1 MVSVKTKYVGR
12 SASQKT
18 LLIHDSRQPNKRKTN
33 RSSMTSTQR
42 SSASSA
48 TARSSASR
56 ATTRSSASRATA
68 RRIPSSA
75 TAMSRMVPSVQEP
88 WTVKFPFKMN
98 SNSPIRVGSDC
109 SGLGSEVFALKMLGL
124 SINHRFASDAAQH
137 SKTFIFNNC
146 KPNVW
151 YENCMIR
158 DNQKTP
164 SVDVYVAGFP
174 LPFSSAGKNKGLRD
188 EGRTVFDGIFS
199 TTFIIRSRESL
210 CSRP

>member
-1 MVSVKTKYVGR
+1 MISRDDERDVRNVSIMVSVQTKYVGR

-18 LLIHDSRQPNKRKTN
+18 LLIKDSRQPNKRKTN

-75 TAMSRMVPSVQEP
+75 TAMSRMVPSVHEP
-88 WTVKFPFKMN
+88 WTVKFPFKMILD
-98 SNSPIRVGSDC
+98 SPIRVGSDC

-124 SINHRFASDAAQH
+124 SINHRFASDVAQH

-146 KPNVW
+146 KPNV
-151 YENCMIR
+151 
-158 DNQKTP
+158 
-164 SVDVYVAGFP
+164 
-174 LPFSSAGKNKGLRD
+174 
-188 EGRTVFDGIFS
+188 
-199 TTFIIRSRESL
+199 
-210 CSRP
+210 